1 MTDEKEPHARV
12 TLQMLYEKQLENQK
26 LLIEL
31 ATKMNNYENLPAR
44 VTELEIQQART
55 AWIERVAY
63 FALTAGMGAVVMNL
77 IGML

>member
-1 MTDEKEPHARV
+1 
-12 TLQMLYEKQLENQK
+12 
-26 LLIEL
+26 
-31 ATKMNNYENLPAR
+31 

-55 AWIERVAY
+55 AWIEKVAY